1 MLESEKKMRKVS
13 QIIDGKRKIIKKPEL
28 LAPAGNL
35 EKLKV
40 AIMYGADAVFVGGK
54 EFSLRSSAS
63 NFTIEDIQ
71 EAVNFANQYGAKI
84 HVTCNIILHEENL
97 EGIKQYLTTLDQ
109 IGVTAI
115 IVADPYIMALAKQM
129 QLELQV
135 HVSTQLSSTNVEA
148 VKFWQKQGIERVVLA
163 REVDYENL
171 KQIMD
176 EAKIEI
182 EYFIHGALC
191 ISYSGRC
198 MLSNYYSRRDA
209 NRGGCSQS
217 CRWYYDLYQNDELIN
232 QEETIPF
239 SMSSKDLALVNHIGE
254 LIELGVDSFKIEGR
268 MKSLHY
274 IATVVSTYRKLI
286 DAYCEDPDH
295 FVIDEHYEKEI
306 NKAANRA
313 LTTAFYNHEPN
324 YNDQLFNLRDEHPT
338 QEFCMRVLSYN
349 PMTKLAKVE
358 QRNYFKVGDEVEFFS
373 PSQDN
378 YITKVEE
385 LYNEDMFPIQVA
397 NHPMEILYLKV
408 EQVLNKDDLARK
420 VTK

>member
-1 MLESEKKMRKVS
+1 MRNVS
-13 QIIDGKRKIIKKPEL
+13 QIINGKRKIIKKPEL

-35 EKLKV
+35 EKLKI
-40 AIMYGADAVFVGGK
+40 AIIYGADAVFVGGK
-54 EFSLRSSAS
+54 EFSLRSQAS
-63 NFTIEDIQ
+63 NFTLEDIK
-71 EAVNFANQYGAKI
+71 EAVEFASQYGAHI
-84 HVTCNIILHEENL
+84 HVTCNIILHQDNL
-97 EGIKQYLTTLDQ
+97 EGIQNYLQALDD

-115 IVADPYIMALAKQM
+115 IVADPYIMKIAKDM
-129 QLELQV
+129 HLNLEV
-135 HVSTQLSSTNVEA
+135 HVSTQLSTLNLKA
-148 VKFWQKQGIERVVLA
+148 IEFYKSMGMDRVVLG
-163 REVDYENL
+163 REVTYDDL
-171 KQIMD
+171 RTIMEYAPVD
-176 EAKIEI
+176 V
-182 EYFIHGALC
+182 EYFIHGAMC
-191 ISYSGRC
+191 IHYSGRC
-198 MLSNYYSRRDA
+198 MLSNYLSRRDA

-324 YNDQLFNLRDEHPT
+324 FNDQLFNLRDEHPT